1 MDFEDLFAQAN
12 RFKEALAEAKNM
24 LDRKSVEVSGGQ
36 GTIVVEING
45 SGIVR
50 DIRLA
55 PDALSSLG
63 QRGLERA
70 LVETVNKAYEKSREL
85 AAGIMSD
92 MTGLDLSNLNK
103 MF

>member
-24 LDRKSVEVSGGQ
+24 LDKRSVEVSGGR
-36 GTIVVEING
+36 GTIIVVING
-45 SGIVR
+45 SGIIK
-50 DIRLA
+50 DIRIA
-55 PDALSSLG
+55 PEALNSLG
-63 QRGLERA
+63 QSGLANA

-85 AAGIMSD
+85 AASIMSD
-92 MTGLDLSNLNK
+92 ATGFDLSNLNK